1 MFIGYF
7 SKNVFKLIIN
17 KIKGINKENYLL
29 KIMNELPKKTKSVG
43 LKSCSRM
50 KPKQENVIN
59 HENNKNNVGKYQHV
73 ISRR

>member
-1 MFIGYF
+1 
-7 SKNVFKLIIN
+7 
-17 KIKGINKENYLL
+17 
-29 KIMNELPKKTKSVG
+29 MNELPKKTKSVG